1 MDWYEIIDEQGKV
14 IKLVFATNL
23 EDLASN
29 VPEGYT
35 VRARPLEIV
44 EL

>member
-1 MDWYEIIDEQGKV
+1 MDWYEIVNEQGEV
-14 IKLVFATNL
+14 VKLVFATNL

-29 VPEGYT
+29 VPEGHT
-35 VRARPLEIV
+35 VRPKLLEII